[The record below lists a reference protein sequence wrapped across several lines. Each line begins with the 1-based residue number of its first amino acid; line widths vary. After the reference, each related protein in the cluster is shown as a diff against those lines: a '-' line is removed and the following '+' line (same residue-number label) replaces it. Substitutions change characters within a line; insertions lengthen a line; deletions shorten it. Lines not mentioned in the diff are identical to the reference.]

1 MFRIERMEREMA
13 QKQHTLE
20 TLRKEKVDLEQT
32 LEQEQE
38 ALVNRL
44 WKRMDKLE
52 REKRSLQ
59 EKLNQPVSIPP
70 SPPPESI
77 NEFSSGR
84 VTPNSNISFGS
95 RRLSRERGISGAG
108 DHISS
113 SREISR
119 ERNTFGRSRDA
130 EQMAIHVRQLRKET
144 DMLKRQLKNNQTDRK

>member
-1 MFRIERMEREMA
+1 MPFIERMEREMA

-52 REKRSLQ
+52 REKRTLQ
-59 EKLNQPVSIPP
+59 EKLNQPISIPP
-70 SPPPESI
+70 SPPPEMIASC
-77 NEFSSGR
+77 SSGR
-84 VTPNSNISFGS
+84 VTPGSNCS
-95 RRLSRERGISGAG
+95 RRLSRERGCY
-108 DHISS
+108 
-113 SREISR
+113 REVSN
-119 ERNTFGRSRDA
+119 ERNAFGKTRDA

-144 DMLKRQLKNNQTDRK
+144 EQLKRQLRSNQTDRKYQTL